1 MTSRRQ
7 LLRGVAGTLSVFG
20 GLRWGGLVAPADAQ
34 ANETASDSD
43 ASGDGDVADADEDDP
58 TGLPGYTVGQIYLR
72 YEEHVGITTFVE
84 LENEHED
91 NEERV
96 RLEADA
102 RGPNETL
109 GTDGTWEDIPSTFE
123 RTVKLRI
130 DNVFDLY
137 NAVDNVTELVIRG
150 RVPDGETDVIAA
162 FSGSRFRKG
171 IESDGPTEPDGG
183 TDAAVEVQQEGETGD
198 ATAGDTEPSADDE
211 TDETTEESDETEAS
225 GETTPDD
232 ETGADT
238 ASPNEVDPA
247 NQTGVDVSNP
257 EDVVSAGGDDGESDD
272 GETSDDGSDS
282 DGDDNE
288 SGGGLLESLSFGVFG
303 G

>member
-7 LLRGVAGTLSVFG
+7 LLRGVAGSLSVFG

-43 ASGDGDVADADEDDP
+43 ASSDGEESSDGDEDDP

-84 LENEHED
+84 LENQDES
-91 NEERV
+91 NGERV

-102 RGPNETL
+102 RGPNESL
-109 GTDGTWEDIPSTFE
+109 GTDETWENIPRTFE
-123 RTVKLRI
+123 RSVKLRI

-137 NAVDNVTELVIRG
+137 NAVDNVREFVIRG
-150 RVPDGETDVIAA
+150 QVPDGEADVIAA
-162 FSGSRFRKG
+162 FSGSRFRNG
-171 IESDGPTEPDGG
+171 IESDGPTKPDGG
-183 TDAAVEVQQEGETGD
+183 TDAAVKVQQETETGD
-198 ATAGDTEPSADDE
+198 ATADEAETATDSETE
-211 TDETTEESDETEAS
+211 ETTEEGDETAAN
-225 GETTPDD
+225 D
-232 ETGADT
+232 ETGTDTADT
-238 ASPNEVDPA
+238 DSVDPG

-257 EDVVSAGGDDGESDD
+257 EDVVSAGDDGESEDSGSN
-272 GETSDDGSDS
+272 GEDSSS
-282 DGDDNE
+282 DGDSGDNE
-288 SGGGLLESLSFGVFG
+288 SGGGGGLLESLSFGVFG

>member
-34 ANETASDSD
+34 SNDATASDSD
-43 ASGDGDVADADEDDP
+43 ASGDDDDSSDADEDDP

-84 LENEHED
+84 LENESED

-109 GTDGTWEDIPSTFE
+109 GTDETWKDVPSTFE
-123 RTVKLRI
+123 RSVKLRI

-137 NAVDNVTELVIRG
+137 NAVDNIREFVIRG
-150 RVPDGETDVIAA
+150 RVPDGESDVIAVL
-162 FSGSRFRKG
+162 SGGRFRKG
-171 IESDGPTEPDGG
+171 IESDGPTKPDGG
-183 TDAAVEVQQEGETGD
+183 TDAAVEVQREGEAGD
-198 ATAGDTEPSADDE
+198 ATAGDTETTADDE
-211 TDETTEESDETEAS
+211 SDETTEESDESAS
-225 GETTPDD
+225 DD
-232 ETGADT
+232 ETGTDT
-238 ASPNEVDPA
+238 AGSNGVDPA

-257 EDVVSAGGDDGESDD
+257 DDVV
-272 GETSDDGSDS
+272 
-282 DGDDNE
+282 
-288 SGGGLLESLSFGVFG
+288 
-303 G
+303 

>member
-43 ASGDGDVADADEDDP
+43 ASGDGEESSDADEGDP

-84 LENEHED
+84 LENQGEG

-96 RLEADA
+96 HLEADA
-102 RGPNETL
+102 YGPNDTL
-109 GTDGTWEDIPSTFE
+109 GTDGTWEDIPAPFE
-123 RTVKLRI
+123 RAVKLRI

-162 FSGSRFRKG
+162 FSGSRFQKG

-183 TDAAVEVQQEGETGD
+183 TDAAVEVQREGEAGD
-198 ATAGDTEPSADDE
+198 ATAGDTETTADDE
-211 TDETTEESDETEAS
+211 TEESGETTEESDETTS
-225 GETTPDD
+225 D
-232 ETGADT
+232 EGTGTDT
-238 ASPNEVDPA
+238 ASGVDPA

-257 EDVVSAGGDDGESDD
+257 EDVVSTGDDGESDD
-272 GETSDDGSDS
+272 GGGSDS
-282 DGDDNE
+282 EGGDNE
-288 SGGGLLESLSFGVFG
+288 SSGGGGLLESLSFGVFG